1 MATLRNIA
9 ITILKQLNT
18 SMTMVAGIRSNTGL
32 KSVFMDTNEFVC
44 KELLVSGDLDPL
56 TYIF

>member
-1 MATLRNIA
+1 
-9 ITILKQLNT
+9 
-18 SMTMVAGIRSNTGL
+18 MTMVAGIRSNTGL